1 MFKKSAIL
9 LAVSSLAVAAQADVL
24 SAGKDAKFEVNVDVG
39 AYYQT
44 TKGATSAAD
53 KKDFLGKGLNQV
65 EIKASNKVS
74 DEISVFGEVE
84 IDYDPIGDDGEIKT
98 DDMRVGV
105 ASKSFGRISAGQFDN
120 FFEDT
125 VLEALIINRGDAAS
139 VAQLDA
145 GAEKGRTIQYTHKLG
160 DLSFALD
167 YTLGRNAAKTDMSPG
182 TAVTVAYKMGDLTV
196 AAGQS
201 NFGDYNKS
209 GAAQDID
216 STTGFTLSYGIGAT
230 KLAGL
235 YAVSETNAGVETKHT
250 GVAVTTTMGNFGAGL
265 AYQVVDKDNVAKR
278 NEMGLTFGY
287 KPFKGMEVFLDLN
300 KLDKDNGQDDVME
313 VGVKYSF

>member
-9 LAVSSLAVAAQADVL
+9 LAVSSLAMAAQADVL
-24 SAGKDAKFEVNVDVG
+24 SAGKDTKFEVNVDVA

-44 TKGATSAAD
+44 VKGATSAANT
-53 KKDFLGKGLNQV
+53 KDFLGKGLNQV
-65 EIKASNKVS
+65 EIKASHKVS
-74 DEISVFGEVE
+74 DEISVFGEIE
-84 IDYDPIGDDGEIKT
+84 IDYDPIGDDGAITT
-98 DDMRVGV
+98 DDMRIGV

-125 VLEALIINRGDAAS
+125 VLEALIINRGDSAS
-139 VAQLDA
+139 VADLKA

-160 DLSFALD
+160 DLSFAVD

-182 TAVTVAYKMGDLTV
+182 TAVTVAYKMGDLTL

-201 NFGDYNKS
+201 KFGDYDKA
-209 GAAQDID
+209 GAAQTTD
-216 STTGFTLSYGIGAT
+216 STTGVTLSYGIGAT

-235 YAVSETNAGVETKHT
+235 YAVSETNAGAETKHT
-250 GVAVTTTMGNFGAGL
+250 GAAVTTSIGNFGAGL
-265 AYQVVDKDNVAKR
+265 AYQVVDTNGTKR

-300 KLDKDNGQDDVME
+300 KLDKANGQGDTME
-313 VGVKYSF
+313 VGAKYSF